1 MTTKN
6 SITKHRGKSLV
17 QQGEDSPFV
26 SLRREMERVFDE
38 FWKGFPSWRLS
49 EQIVPDTFSLR
60 VDVTDNEDELKVAA
74 EVPGMEERDIDVT
87 LTNDTVTIKGEKK
100 SEEEEKTKDYYRMER
115 SYGSFVRTIPLPA
128 EIDTAKVQ
136 ASLKKGVLT
145 ITLPKTAK
153 AIKETK
159 KISVKAE

>member
-6 SITKHRGKSLV
+6 SITKHQGKSLV
-17 QQGEDSPFV
+17 HQGEDSPFL

-38 FWKGFPSWRLS
+38 FWKDFPSWHLS
-49 EQIVPDTFSLR
+49 EQIVPDTFNLR
-60 VDVTDNEDELKVAA
+60 VDVTDTEDALRIAA
-74 EVPGMEERDIDVT
+74 EVPGMDEKDIDVT
-87 LTNDTVTIKGEKK
+87 LTKDSVTIKGEKK
-100 SEEEEKTKDYYRMER
+100 TEEEERTKDFYRMER
-115 SYGSFVRTIPLPA
+115 SYGSFLRTIPLPA

-145 ITLPKTAK
+145 ITLPKTTK